1 MTATPISRRRILTGA
16 LGTLPVLSAAA
27 WAAGPA
33 YAAARGAGPGV
44 SVKGGVLINAGTG
57 ETLWGVNA
65 NVGRPIGSIAKVMTA
80 LVVLN
85 AGDLDGEITITE
97 GAVKYATYDW
107 ASSAGLIAGDKLTAQ
122 ELLAAMLI
130 QSGCDAAFAL
140 AWAYGVGRP
149 AFIAKMNA
157 EAARLGM
164 THTHFSW
171 IDGMPYPTETST
183 YSSPADLVKLGEA
196 AMRYQLFA
204 EIVARQQYY
213 LPAGSGHH
221 QYLWQQ
227 TNALIGSYPG
237 ATGIKTGDTDA
248 AGNCLLFSAVRN
260 GVTLI
265 GAVLNAA
272 PSADPGSAI
281 DAASKL
287 LNWGFSQT

>member
-1 MTATPISRRRILTGA
+1 MR
-16 LGTLPVLSAAA
+16 AAA
-27 WAAGPA
+27 PA
-33 YAAARGAGPGV
+33 FGATRASGPGV

-57 ETLWGVNA
+57 ATLWGA
-65 NVGRPIGSIAKVMTA
+65 DPNVGRPMGSIAKVMTA
-80 LVVLN
+80 LVVLQ
-85 AGDLDGEITITE
+85 AGDLDRKITITE

-122 ELLAAMLI
+122 DLLAAMLI

-140 AWAYGVGRP
+140 AWSYGTGRP

-157 EAARLGM
+157 AAARLGM

-171 IDGMPYPTETST
+171 IDGMPYPTEYST

-196 AMRYQLFA
+196 AMRYPLFA
-204 EIVARQQYY
+204 QIVGEQQYY
-213 LPAGSGHH
+213 LPAGDGHH
-221 QYLWQQ
+221 EYVWQQ

-248 AGNCLLFSAVRN
+248 AGNCLLFSATQN
-260 GVTLI
+260 GVRLI

-272 PSADPGSAI
+272 PSANPGSAI
-281 DAASKL
+281 DAATRVL
-287 LNWGFSQT
+287 DWGFSQ